1 MVQNT
6 FTEVRARLLFS
17 GETCTCNLHSCLL
30 QEKDDELLQSLL
42 QAVLK
47 LQDERTMLSFQ
58 LKEEGDPPV
67 DFFPP
72 FLEAELLIVF
82 HSSSNLVI
90 LLGSGSAG
98 TQWEYQWCL
107 PPSCLPPWVALRFSG
122 CGRPWGPASLQTCCH
137 LTWSPTK
144 PSRSVFVKRMISS
157 RVVLGTNN
165 SVSRHRAGYSPS
177 CSSSSPRGAA
187 RGPSP
192 LPITPWVTRQHAVPA
207 EGFGLMSPASWERF
221 SFHQE

>member
-1 MVQNT
+1 M
-6 FTEVRARLLFS
+6 
-17 GETCTCNLHSCLL
+17 
-30 QEKDDELLQSLL
+30 
-42 QAVLK
+42 K
-47 LQDERTMLSFQ
+47 LQDKRTTLSFQ

-90 LLGSGSAG
+90 LLGSGSVG
-98 TQWEYQWCL
+98 TQWEYQWRL
-107 PPSCLPPWVALRFSG
+107 PPSCLPPWVALCFSG
-122 CGRPWGPASLQTCCH
+122 CGRPWGPVSLQTCCH

-157 RVVLGTNN
+157 RVVLRTNN
-165 SVSRHRAGYSPS
+165 SVSRHWAGYSPS

-192 LPITPWVTRQHAVPA
+192 PSHHTLGDTAACCTGRRLWPHVTCELGEV
-207 EGFGLMSPASWERF
+207 FISPRVTLS
-221 SFHQE
+221 